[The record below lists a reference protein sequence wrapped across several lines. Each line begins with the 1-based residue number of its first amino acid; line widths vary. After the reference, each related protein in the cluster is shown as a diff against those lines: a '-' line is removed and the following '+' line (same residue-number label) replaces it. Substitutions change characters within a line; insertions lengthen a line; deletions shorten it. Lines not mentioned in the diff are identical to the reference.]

1 MAGTKNKIADNLA
14 IVRQNIA
21 DACARGGRG
30 AGEVTILAVTKSAD
44 LEGIK
49 KAYELGLREFGE
61 GRVQQLCE
69 RAPELAAWVKERG
82 LEPPPRWH
90 MIGHLQRNKV
100 KAVLEVSNIVH
111 SIDSLR
117 LAEEISGRAQKM
129 ARQVDVM
136 LQVNCSQE
144 PQKFGCAVGAA
155 PHLAESI
162 TTLKNLR
169 LVGLMTMA
177 EASEEPDHARRTFS
191 LLREIFEELRHDKVG
206 GDALGQLS
214 MGMSQDYQIAVEEGA
229 TMVRIGTAIFG

>member
-1 MAGTKNKIADNLA
+1 M
-14 IVRQNIA
+14 VRQNIA
-21 DACARGGRG
+21 DACARSGRQ
-30 AGEVTILAVTKSAD
+30 ASDVTIVAVTKSAD
-44 LEGIK
+44 MDAIK

-61 GRVQQLCE
+61 SRVQQLSE
-69 RAPELAAWVKERG
+69 RAPQLAAWVKDRG
-82 LEPPPRWH
+82 LEAAPRWH

-100 KAVLEVSNIVH
+100 KQALEAGDVVH

-117 LAEEISGRAQKM
+117 LAEEISVRAQKM
-129 ARQVDVM
+129 ERQVDVL

-144 PQKFGCAVGAA
+144 AHKFGCAVGAA

-177 EASEEPDHARRTFS
+177 ELSGQPDCARRTFS

-206 GDALGQLS
+206 GESLAHLS
-214 MGMSQDYQIAVEEGA
+214 MGMSQDYQLAVEEGA